1 MVAAVHCHISNG
13 ISLQIF
19 EMKDVGLGVKEAKKK
34 GQPVELKT
42 GLNKV
47 DQKFWDEWFEQNK
60 NSPIVTNRGVELVET
75 KEKV

>member
-34 GQPVELKT
+34 GFT
-42 GLNKV
+42 GERADRYV
-47 DQKFWDEWFEQNK
+47 YGAMRASGWA
-60 NSPIVTNRGVELVET
+60 PNR
-75 KEKV
+75 EKK